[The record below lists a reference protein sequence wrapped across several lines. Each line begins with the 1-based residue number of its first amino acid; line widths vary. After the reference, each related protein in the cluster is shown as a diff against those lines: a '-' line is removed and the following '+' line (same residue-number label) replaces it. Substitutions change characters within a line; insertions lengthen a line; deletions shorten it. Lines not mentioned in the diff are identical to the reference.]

1 MTRINLIDPEL
12 LTDQHLFSEFR
23 EIKMVPKAL
32 SRSLAARGVQGVL
45 DIIPERFT
53 LNKGHVT
60 FFYDKGLYLER
71 RYSQIRAELRVR
83 GIQFNEGSPFDP
95 DRVYENNPTLYGD
108 YCPDD
113 VAIEIIT
120 NRIMEKLEMRPEWY
134 RYSRR

>member
-32 SRSLAARGVQGVL
+32 SRSLVARGLSGVI

-60 FFYDKGLYLER
+60 FFYDKGLYLEQ
-71 RYSQIRAELRVR
+71 RYELLKAELRLR
-83 GIQFNEGSPFDP
+83 GISFNELSPFDP
-95 DRVYENNPTLYGD
+95 DRVYAENPSLYND
-108 YCPDD
+108 YCPTGE
-113 VAIEIIT
+113 AIEIIT
-120 NRIMEKLEMRPEWY
+120 NRLMQKISMRPDWY
-134 RYSRR
+134 RYTR

>member
-1 MTRINLIDPEL
+1 MTRINLIDPKL

-45 DIIPERFT
+45 DIIPPRFT

-71 RYSQIRAELRVR
+71 RYSQIKAELRVR
-83 GIQFNEGSPFDP
+83 GIQFNEDSPFDP
-95 DRVYENNPTLYGD
+95 DRVYEGHPALYGD

-113 VAIEIIT
+113 VAIKIIT
-120 NRIMEKLEMRPEWY
+120 NRIMEKLAMRPEWY

>member
-32 SRSLAARGVQGVL
+32 SRSLAARGLSGVR

-53 LNKGHVT
+53 LNKGHVA

-71 RYSQIRAELRVR
+71 RYERIKAELRFR
-83 GIQFNEGSPFDP
+83 GIHFNELSPFDA
-95 DRVYENNPTLYGD
+95 DRVYERHPSLYMD
-108 YCPDD
+108 YDPPEE
-113 VAIEIIT
+113 AIQIIT
-120 NRIMEKLEMRPEWY
+120 ERLMQKIELRPEWY
-134 RYSRR
+134 RYSR

>member
-32 SRSLAARGVQGVL
+32 SRSLAARGISGVR

-53 LNKGHVT
+53 LNKGHVA

-71 RYSQIRAELRVR
+71 RYAEIKTELRLR
-83 GIQFNEGSPFDP
+83 GIHFNEASPFDP
-95 DRVYENNPTLYGD
+95 DRVYENNPTLYND
-108 YCPDD
+108 YCPDEL
-113 VAIEIIT
+113 AIKIIT
-120 NRIMEKLEMRPEWY
+120 TRLMEKIAMRPEWY